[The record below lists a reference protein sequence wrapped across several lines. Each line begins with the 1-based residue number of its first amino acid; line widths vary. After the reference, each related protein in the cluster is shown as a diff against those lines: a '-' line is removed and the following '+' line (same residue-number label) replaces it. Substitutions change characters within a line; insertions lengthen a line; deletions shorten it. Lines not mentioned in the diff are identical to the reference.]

1 MREPMTEPFEAYE
14 PYQAYEPTADDSDYD
29 WDYDEEPQREGEP
42 MNILWGRVAI
52 LGVALLLAFLFG
64 RATKDGGVSPSELTS
79 AERRVQSLQT
89 ENEDLRAQLAA
100 QPEVTDPVDTAPAE
114 EETTTEAP
122 ADEAESTEIVGQTY
136 TVERG
141 DTLRGIA
148 QEFYGDPELSD
159 YLAEVNNI
167 TDPTAISVGMKL
179 IIPDDPP
186 E

>member
-14 PYQAYEPTADDSDYD
+14 PYQSYEATSEDPDYD
-29 WDYDEEPQREGEP
+29 WDYEEDHKESEP

-64 RATKDGGVSPSELTS
+64 RATKGSGVPESELT
-79 AERRVQSLQT
+79 AANKQVKSLQA
-89 ENEDLRAQLAA
+89 ENEDLKAQLAA
-100 QPEVTDPVDTAPAE
+100 QPQVTEPVEAAPE
-114 EETTTEAP
+114 EETVAPEEA
-122 ADEAESTEIVGQTY
+122 ADSNEIVGQTY
-136 TVERG
+136 TVKSG

-148 QEFYGDPELSD
+148 QTFYDDPELAD

-167 TDPTAISVGMKL
+167 DDPTAISVGMKL

-186 E
+186 S